1 MIMDKPMKKIAAYV
15 LVGLV
20 LVFTVVSIL
29 GIWEVINFDYVVR
42 KILLSLVVIF
52 AASAVIL
59 FILTIL
65 GKDNEV
71 EQKPQ

>member
-1 MIMDKPMKKIAAYV
+1 MDNTMKKTVAYI

-20 LVFTVVSIL
+20 LIFTVLSIL
-29 GIWEVINFDYVVR
+29 GIWDVIDLDYIMK
-42 KILLSLVVIF
+42 KILFSLVVIF

-65 GKDNEV
+65 AKE
-71 EQKPQ
+71 EQPPK